1 MDNSKVKTGLELIIP
16 ISEEH
21 VLFSLKKGSFFVAGF
36 NSFHSVL
43 YRTDAPHDAEFN
55 FVVTSD
61 TARQISKLVSKK
73 GNISFEQVQ
82 DKVTVTSGKTI
93 LKIATEK
100 ESKVKTAANIL
111 RTTDETDF
119 DLTVNGEIFT
129 SAINKVRHFSGD
141 KKIADFRFHGFH
153 FTIAPDRLELMTTN
167 KKAMAITSF
176 PNSLYISTFESVVL
190 LNENFHQLS
199 KIMDGEVKLKFS
211 EASLYIECSSTEYSV
226 KLLTSLIQATPL
238 DYTSLIADL
247 GTPEH
252 TITFD
257 RKELQEAGRSGDYFS
272 DEKLRHRMD
281 ISIKDKHAT
290 LETSSAKGR
299 YASEL
304 DIDYTGVTTFAL
316 PSEQLNLAI
325 SASSSD
331 TVLLYVYDE
340 RKRVVVDDGL
350 TKTLISQLK
359 NT

>member
-1 MDNSKVKTGLELIIP
+1 MDNSKVKAGLELIIP

-21 VLFSLKKGSFFVAGF
+21 ILFALKTGSFFVAGF
-36 NSFHSVL
+36 NAFHSIL
-43 YRTDAPHDAEFN
+43 YCTEVNHEASDFN

-73 GNISFEQVQ
+73 GDITFEQVK
-82 DKVTVTSGKTI
+82 DTVTVTSGKTI

-100 ESKVKTAANIL
+100 DSKVKAAANIL
-111 RTTDETDF
+111 KNMAETDF
-119 DLTVNGEIFT
+119 DLVVNGEILT

-153 FTIAPDRLELMTTN
+153 LTITHDRLELMTTN

-176 PNSLYISTFESVVL
+176 PNESKFESVVL

-199 KIMDGEVKLKFS
+199 KVMEGEVKFKFS
-211 EASLYIECSSTEYSV
+211 ESSAYVECNTSEYRV
-226 KLLTSLIQATPL
+226 KLLTSLIQATNL
-238 DYTSLIADL
+238 DYASLITDL
-247 GTPEH
+247 GEPEH
-252 TITFD
+252 KLTFD
-257 RKELQEAGRSGDYFS
+257 RKDLQDAGRSGDYFS

-281 ISIKDKHAT
+281 ISVRDKHAT

-299 YASEL
+299 YSSEL
-304 DIDYTGVTTFAL
+304 DVDYAGVTVFAL

-325 SASSSD
+325 SASNSD
-331 TVLLYVYDE
+331 KIDIYVYDE